1 MNPRTVR
8 RSTIRVGTDEDHLK
22 GAEQMLYA
30 GEELAA
36 LKERVARYPRPLLSA
51 YLSVNPARPENGAKA
66 YAVRLKDAM
75 KAAGAPKEFAG
86 RVVAYVDAEQPRAST
101 LALFASQDEILDV
114 YRLRVDL
121 PERVR
126 WGEPYVAPLIFA
138 LQLHEPHGVILLD
151 AHKARVF
158 VSVLGR
164 IEEEL
169 DAENIFTTAGWREIT
184 ISPSTAAPSGGAAK
198 DAFEHRLEAQTQRFY
213 KDLGETVRGLIE
225 RFGLARLIL
234 AGPEERASTFAKSL
248 PRHVAEMVA
257 ATVPLPLEASEK
269 EVMQRVS
276 GAEELAQNIRQ
287 EKLLAEARE
296 RDARGLDETL
306 ESLQEGRVHHL
317 LVPWPAEER
326 VRWCDPCGLA
336 FSGAKRCPYCG
347 SGTRERELVDVVL
360 ELAEARGTR
369 LEFVR
374 GENANALHDELGGL
388 AGLVRF

>member
-1 MNPRTVR
+1 
-8 RSTIRVGTDEDHLK
+8 
-22 GAEQMLYA
+22 MLYA

-36 LKERVARYPRPLLSA
+36 LKERVVRYPTPILSV
-51 YLSVNPARPENGAKA
+51 YLSVNPTHQENRAKA
-66 YAVRLKDAM
+66 YVVRLKDAL
-75 KAAGAPKEFAG
+75 KAAGAPKELSG
-86 RVVAYVDAEQPRAST
+86 RVLAYVDAERPSVGT
-101 LALFASQDEILDV
+101 LALFASRDGIFDV
-114 YRLRVDL
+114 YPLRVDL

-126 WGEPYVAPLIFA
+126 WGEPYVVPLIFA
-138 LQLHEPHGVILLD
+138 LQQHEPYGVILLD

-164 IEEEL
+164 MEEEL

-198 DAFEHRLEAQTQRFY
+198 DAFEHRLEAQSLRFY
-213 KDLGETVRGLIE
+213 RDLGETVRGLIE

-234 AGPEERASTFAKSL
+234 AGPEERASTFVRAL
-248 PRHVAEMVA
+248 PRQVAEMVA

-276 GAEELAQNIRQ
+276 GAEELARNTRQ

-296 RDARGLDETL
+296 RGASGLDETL
-306 ESLQEGRVHHL
+306 ESLQEGRVYHL
-317 LVPWPAEER
+317 LVPWPTEER

-336 FSGAKRCPYCG
+336 FSGAKSCPYCG

-360 ELAEARGTR
+360 EMAEARGSR

-374 GENANALHDELGGL
+374 GENADMLREELGGL